1 MSRDLAGIKEILQ
14 KKIQKPSKIPDI
26 GYCLV
31 DKLAL
36 SLSYLGDCPIFML
49 NFYND
54 FMKKTN
60 NQTIKRWINKLW
72 ILMLNAFNGWF
83 GSGDFAPNG
92 SSGSNYNNGL
102 KMITGLR

>member
-60 NQTIKRWINKLW
+60 NQTRQWWIGLLG
-72 ILMLNAFNGWF
+72 ILVILLLA
-83 GSGDFAPNG
+83 SQSEADF
-92 SSGSNYNNGL
+92 S
-102 KMITGLR
+102 